1 MLLPTVLRAGA
12 RAINSWHP
20 PALGPRITDYRII
33 CVARRAD
40 GNLRAVGYSENGNA
54 VMYDDLWTIGEARE
68 ALEQGHRLYTV
79 SPSTGAEAEIEVTAN
94 GIRTKPEQTTDD
106 NNLDGLP
113 PCG

>member
-1 MLLPTVLRAGA
+1 
-12 RAINSWHP
+12 
-20 PALGPRITDYRII
+20 
-33 CVARRAD
+33 
-40 GNLRAVGYSENGNA
+40 
-54 VMYDDLWTIGEARE
+54 MYDDLWTIGEARE